1 MNEGIAYLESHPI
14 LTILICAITGYLM
27 GSISFA
33 RIVFRGVTKEKEP
46 EAYSEPIAG
55 TDEKFDT
62 DFVSAS
68 LVNKRIGARYGCLTS
83 VADML
88 KVILPTLGTKLLLTS
103 EPYFLIVTIFA
114 MIGHYLPVYHHFKGG
129 RGETIMLGSM
139 IVFNWVGTIIVF
151 CISTVLGFVTGSV
164 VVLRYA
170 IYFLMVFWLWH
181 HYHDW
186 RYALGMFILIGLF
199 IFSMRKE
206 LALIAEL
213 RKRGLMNDT
222 NEELSEKMFMGRH
235 LGRAVDRYSIPALL
249 KKLRSDKTEK
259 QGK

>member
-1 MNEGIAYLESHPI
+1 MIMNEAVAFLESHPLL
-14 LTILICAITGYLM
+14 LTLICSLTGYLT

-33 RIVFRGVTKEKEP
+33 RIVYRGVTKEKEL

-68 LVNKRIGARYGCLTS
+68 LVNKRIGAKYGCLTS
-83 VADML
+83 IGDMV
-88 KVILPTLGTKLLLTS
+88 KVILPTIGAKLLLTA
-103 EPYFLIVTIFA
+103 EPYFLIIPVFG
-114 MIGHYLPVYHHFKGG
+114 MLGHYLPVYHNFKGG

-139 IVFNWVGTIIVF
+139 IAVNWLGTIIVF
-151 CISTVLGFVTGSV
+151 LISTLLGFITGSV

-170 IYFLMVFWLWH
+170 IYFLMIFWLWN

-186 RYALGMFILIGLF
+186 RYAAFMFLLISLF
-199 IFSMRKE
+199 VFSMRKE
-206 LALIAEL
+206 LALIADL

-235 LGRAVDRYSIPALL
+235 LGRAIDRYSIPALW
-249 KKLRSDKTEK
+249 KKLKN
-259 QGK
+259 GKGSE

>member
-1 MNEGIAYLESHPI
+1 
-14 LTILICAITGYLM
+14 M

-33 RIVFRGVTKEKEP
+33 RIVFRGVTKEKEL

-68 LVNKRIGARYGCLTS
+68 LVNKRIGARYGCITS
-83 VADML
+83 IADMF
-88 KVILPTLGTKLLLTS
+88 KVILPTLGVKLLLTS
-103 EPYFLIVTIFA
+103 EPYFLIVTVFA
-114 MIGHYLPVYHHFKGG
+114 MIGHYLPVYHNFKGG

-139 IVFNWVGTIIVF
+139 IVFNWLGTIIVF
-151 CISTVLGFVTGSV
+151 IISTLLGFITGSV

-170 IYFLMVFWLWH
+170 IYFLMVFWLWN

-186 RYALGMFILIGLF
+186 RYALGMFILIILF
-199 IFSMRKE
+199 VFSMRKE

-213 RKRGLMNDT
+213 SKRGLMNDT

-235 LGRAVDRYSIPALL
+235 LGRAIDRYSIPALY

-259 QGK
+259 RVQ

>member
-1 MNEGIAYLESHPI
+1 MIMNETIAFLESHP
-14 LTILICAITGYLM
+14 LVTLLICSVTGYLM

-33 RIVFRGVTKEKEP
+33 RIVYRGVTSEKEL

-68 LVNKRIGARYGCLTS
+68 LVNKRIGAKYGCITS
-83 VADML
+83 ILDML
-88 KVILPTLGTKLLLTS
+88 KVIVPTLVAKFLLTS
-103 EPYFLIVTIFA
+103 EPYFLVVPVFG
-114 MIGHYLPVYHHFKGG
+114 MIGHYLPVYHNFKGG

-139 IVFNWVGTIIVF
+139 IAVNWLGTVVVFMV
-151 CISTVLGFVTGSV
+151 STALGFITGSV
-164 VVLRYA
+164 VLLRYA
-170 IYFLMVFWLWH
+170 IYFLMIFWLWN

-186 RYALGMFILIGLF
+186 RYALFMFLLISLF
-199 IFSMRKE
+199 VFSMRKE
-206 LALIAEL
+206 LALIADL

-235 LGRAVDRYSIPALL
+235 LGRAIDRYSIPALW
-249 KKLRSDKTEK
+249 KKIKAGKSTE
-259 QGK
+259 